1 MNSIDIVSIIT
12 VAFLGSVG
20 HCIGMC
26 GGIIVAYSSTKIDGT
41 WSKYAQ
47 SLAHLI
53 YSLGRIT
60 TYTLLGAIFGAI
72 GGVVSFNNVA
82 NGTLTIV
89 AGIFMIL
96 AGLSL
101 TGKLSFLTRLEHS
114 FSGSRWYQEVFRQVL
129 RSKSLY
135 SFYIL
140 GLLNGLL
147 PCGLVYFFAVTA
159 ASTGSPLWGAFVML
173 IFGLS
178 TIPALFSLGMF
189 TGIFAKSSIRKSMM
203 SLAAIVVIFYG
214 FYTMYRGYDF
224 IIHPDKSLL
233 NCCETE
239 GVNEE
244 GIESKLPKF
253 ESGRIAPK
261 PTPVKQ

>member
-1 MNSIDIVSIIT
+1 MNTIDIFSIVT

-26 GGIIVAYSSTKIDGT
+26 GGIVIAYSSTKVDEK
-41 WSKYAQ
+41 WSKLIQ
-47 SLAHLI
+47 SVAHLT

-72 GGVVSFNNVA
+72 GGVASFNNIA
-82 NGTLTIV
+82 NAALTIV
-89 AGIFMIL
+89 AGVFMIL

-101 TGKLSFLTRLEHS
+101 IGKLQFLTKLEHS
-114 FSGSRWYQEVFRQVL
+114 FSGSRWYQEVFRNVL

-135 SFYIL
+135 SFFIL

-159 ASTGSPLWGAFVML
+159 ASTGSPLWGALVMF

-178 TIPALFSLGMF
+178 TVPALFTLGLF
-189 TGIFAKSSIRKSMM
+189 TGIFTKSSLRKTMM
-203 SLAAIVVIFYG
+203 NLAAMVVVLYG
-214 FYTMYRGYDF
+214 LYTVYRGYDF
-224 IIHPDKSLL
+224 IIHPEKSLL
-233 NCCETE
+233 NCCDTDQEIK
-239 GVNEE
+239 G
-244 GIESKLPKF
+244 GESQFPKF
-253 ESGRIAPK
+253 EGEKIEIEK
-261 PTPVKQ
+261 

>member
-1 MNSIDIVSIIT
+1 MNTIDIFSIVT

-47 SLAHLI
+47 SIAHLI

-72 GGVVSFNNVA
+72 GGVVSFNNIA
-82 NGTLTIV
+82 NGTLTIL

-101 TGKLSFLTRLEHS
+101 VGKLSFLTRLEHS

-178 TIPALFSLGMF
+178 TVPALFSLGMF
-189 TGIFAKSSIRKSMM
+189 AGIFTKSSMRKTMM
-203 SLAAIVVIFYG
+203 SLAAIVVVFYG
-214 FYTMYRGYDF
+214 IYTIYRGYDF
-224 IIHPDKSLL
+224 IVHPDKSLL

-239 GVNEE
+239 EE
-244 GIESKLPKF
+244 IPKSTKTQLPNFKAA
-253 ESGRIAPK
+253 SDTR
-261 PTPVKQ
+261 

>member
-1 MNSIDIVSIIT
+1 MNTIDIFSIVT

-47 SLAHLI
+47 SIAHLT
-53 YSLGRIT
+53 YSFGRIT
-60 TYTLLGAIFGAI
+60 TYMLLGAIFGAI
-72 GGVVSFNNVA
+72 GGVVAFNNVA
-82 NGTLTIV
+82 NGTLTII

-101 TGKLSFLTRLEHS
+101 IGKLSFLTRLEHS

-159 ASTGSPLWGAFVML
+159 ASTGSPFWGAFVML

-178 TIPALFSLGMF
+178 TVPALFSLGMF
-189 TGIFAKSSIRKSMM
+189 AGIFTKSSMRKTMM
-203 SLAAIVVIFYG
+203 SLAAIVVVFYG
-214 FYTMYRGYDF
+214 FYTIYRGYDF
-224 IIHPDKSLL
+224 IVHPDKSLL

-239 GVNEE
+239 EE
-244 GIESKLPKF
+244 IPKSAKSQLPNFKAA
-253 ESGRIAPK
+253 SDSR
-261 PTPVKQ
+261 

>member
-1 MNSIDIVSIIT
+1 MNTIDIFSIVT

-47 SLAHLI
+47 SIAHLI

-72 GGVVSFNNVA
+72 GGVVSFNNIA
-82 NGTLTIV
+82 NGTLTIL

-101 TGKLSFLTRLEHS
+101 VGKLSFLTRLEHS
-114 FSGSRWYQEVFRQVL
+114 FSGSRWYQEIFRQVL

-159 ASTGSPLWGAFVML
+159 ASTGRPLWGAFVML

-178 TIPALFSLGMF
+178 TVPALFSLGMF
-189 TGIFAKSSIRKSMM
+189 AGIFTKSSMRKTMM
-203 SLAAIVVIFYG
+203 SLAAIVVVFYG
-214 FYTMYRGYDF
+214 IYTIYRGYDF
-224 IIHPDKSLL
+224 IVHPEKSLL

-239 GVNEE
+239 EE
-244 GIESKLPKF
+244 IPKSTKSQLPNFKA
-253 ESGRIAPK
+253 APDTK
-261 PTPVKQ
+261 